1 MSRPAWFATL
11 PGSWTSRPLGYS
23 FDISLG
29 KMVNAAKDAGEAAP
43 YLAAGSIQPKGLILD
58 TLKTMAFTE
67 AELRQYDLRT
77 GDIVVVEGGAG
88 YGRSLL
94 LKEDLP
100 GWGFQNHVARLR
112 AAGAVEPAYAQY
124 SIQACVTSGYIEASN
139 RTATLP
145 SLSREVLRSL
155 VLPHPPLSEQRAI
168 ADFLDSET
176 AQIDTLI
183 AKQERLVRELGHRL
197 QSVRV
202 RLCFGLDVDTEKGP
216 PIRLIDRHL
225 AVEPLLGKAPRSWR
239 VERFKAILQATDVR
253 NESLSAPMAS
263 LRSTGQVVLR
273 STLGGR
279 QEPDDASLP
288 RYLVVE
294 PGDLVVN
301 PMWLVGGGIGF
312 TRMRGA
318 VSPDYR
324 VFHLTSGVPA
334 YFHELLRSQPY
345 LDQYQLYTRST
356 TTFDRR
362 VQQAHL
368 NNLPVLVPPIKDQ
381 QEIARAIGDEG
392 TQVRQ
397 LITKAEHIIE
407 LSRER
412 RSALITA
419 AVTGQIDVSTGRAA

>member
-11 PGSWTSRPLGYS
+11 PAAWTSRPLGYS

-43 YLAAGSIQPKGLILD
+43 YLAAGSIQPQGLILD
-58 TLKTMAFTE
+58 TQKTMAFTE

-94 LKEDLP
+94 LKENLP

-183 AKQERLVRELGHRL
+183 AKQERLIETLRERRSAAASVAAWGTRADGDTVRHDPLGSTPSHWR
-197 QSVRV
+197 RV
-202 RLCFGLDVDTEKGP
+202 RNKNLLLESADVSEDGT
-216 PIRLIDRHL
+216 
-225 AVEPLLGKAPRSWR
+225 EPLLSVSHLTGVTLRAEKNVTMFEA
-239 VERFKAILQATDVR
+239 
-253 NESLSAPMAS
+253 ESTVGY
-263 LRSTGQVVLR
+263 RIVHR
-273 STLGGR
+273 
-279 QEPDDASLP
+279 
-288 RYLVVE
+288 
-294 PGDLVVN
+294 GDLVIN
-301 PMWLVGGGIGF
+301 TMWAWMGALGASKLNGI
-312 TRMRGA
+312 
-318 VSPDYR
+318 VSPAYGVYR
-324 VFHLTSGVPA
+324 ATGELAYHAA
-334 YFHELLRSQPY
+334 YFDALYRSRRYVDLMTIHSRGIWSSRLR
-345 LDQYQLYTRST
+345 LYPEV
-356 TTFDRR
+356 FL
-362 VQQAHL
+362 A
-368 NNLPVLVPPIKDQ
+368 LPVAVPPLREQ
-381 QEIARAIGDEG
+381 AEIAERVGQATAQSDA
-392 TQVRQ
+392 
-397 LITKAEHIIE
+397 LISKAERVIE
-407 LSRER
+407 LSKER

-419 AVTGQIDVSTGRAA
+419 AVTGQIDVAEQLAES